1 MNKEGT
7 QPLMVFLFFCS
18 ITPVHHNIFIKETLK
33 NRGMKMGKGKKNIV
47 YGLVVLLC
55 VSSFSY
61 WLYTIGK
68 EDEYIATLSWV
79 VADKKIVVDPG
90 HGGIFPGKVG
100 HNDIVEKEV
109 NLVIA
114 KRLAQLLSEAGAI
127 VLMTRDSD
135 VDLVGAAEG
144 SFLQK
149 QRADLKNRVDIAK
162 EQEVDI
168 FISIH
173 CNSIPS
179 PKWSGAQTFFE
190 PENQESEIIA
200 KTVQQ
205 ELIKQLKNTK
215 RQAIKREDTYLFRN
229 LDIPAI
235 IIECGFLSN
244 PKEADLLTQEE
255 YQHCIAF
262 AIYSGLVKHFAQN
275 AEQVSS

>member
-1 MNKEGT
+1 
-7 QPLMVFLFFCS
+7 
-18 ITPVHHNIFIKETLK
+18 
-33 NRGMKMGKGKKNIV
+33 MGKGKKLIT

-55 VSSFSY
+55 ASCFSY
-61 WLYTIGK
+61 WFYTIGK

-109 NLVIA
+109 NLAIA
-114 KRLAQLLSEAGAI
+114 KRLAELLSEGGAI
-127 VLMTRDSD
+127 VFMTRDSD
-135 VDLVGAAEG
+135 VDLVGSTEG
-144 SFLQK
+144 SLLQK
-149 QRADLKNRVDIAK
+149 QRADLKNRVEIAK
-162 EQEVDI
+162 VQSADA

-179 PKWSGAQTFFE
+179 PRWSGAQTFFD
-190 PENQESEIIA
+190 PENQESEVMA
-200 KTVQQ
+200 KNVQQ

-229 LDIPAI
+229 LEIPTI

-244 PKEADLLTQEE
+244 PKEAELLTQEE

-262 AIYSGLVKHFAQN
+262 AIYSGLVKYYAQN
-275 AEQVSS
+275 VEQVNG